1 MKSKE
6 FFRLSRSFTL
16 IELLIVIGI
25 IAVLVAIAVV
35 AINPARQFAKT
46 NNAVR
51 FADTNT
57 VLNAISQNV
66 VDGRG
71 IFNSTGCEGPIP
83 TVVAPI
89 AFDDPAITTDDA
101 NYDICGCLVPTYIG
115 SMPVDPT
122 DGSYTSCTA
131 YDTGYTVVKDAT
143 TGRVTIVAPGA
154 QSENG
159 AAPIISVTR

>member
-1 MKSKE
+1 MKISSKKKG
-6 FFRLSRSFTL
+6 FTL

-51 FADTNT
+51 FADTNAT
-57 VLNAISQNV
+57 LNAVSQNV

-71 IFNSTGCEGPIP
+71 IWTCPEALPTTAEPIK
-83 TVVAPI
+83 A
-89 AFDDPAITTDDA
+89 DDA
-101 NYDICGCLVPTYIG
+101 DPLTDEADICGCLVPTYIG

-131 YDTGYTVVKDAT
+131 YDTGYTIVQDAT
-143 TGRVTIVAPGA
+143 TGRVTIVAPSA

>member
-6 FFRLSRSFTL
+6 FFRLSRGFTL

-57 VLNAISQNV
+57 TLNAVSQNV
-66 VDGRG
+66 IDGRG
-71 IFNSTGCEGPIP
+71 IFDFAGCPATSIP
-83 TVVAPI
+83 AAATNIGSDTVGGDV
-89 AFDDPAITTDDA
+89 DL
-101 NYDICGCLVPTYIG
+101 CGCLVPTYIG

-122 DGSYTSCTA
+122 AGSYTSCAA
-131 YDTGYTVVKDAT
+131 YDTGYDISQDAT
-143 TGRVTIVAPGA
+143 TGRVTIAATA

-159 AAPIISVTR
+159 TPPIISVTR

>member
-1 MKSKE
+1 MKISSKKKG
-6 FFRLSRSFTL
+6 FTL

-25 IAVLVAIAVV
+25 IAVLVAIAIV

-51 FADTNT
+51 FADVNT
-57 VLNAISQNV
+57 TLNAVSQNV

-71 IFNSTGCEGPIP
+71 IWTCPEVLPTTAEPIK
-83 TVVAPI
+83 A
-89 AFDDPAITTDDA
+89 DDA
-101 NYDICGCLVPTYIG
+101 DPLTDEADICDCLVPTYIG
-115 SMPVDPT
+115 SMPSDPT
-122 DGSYTSCTA
+122 AGVAPTTPPCTG
-131 YDTGYTVVKDAT
+131 YDTGYTISQDAT
-143 TGRVTIVAPGA
+143 TGRVTIVAPSA